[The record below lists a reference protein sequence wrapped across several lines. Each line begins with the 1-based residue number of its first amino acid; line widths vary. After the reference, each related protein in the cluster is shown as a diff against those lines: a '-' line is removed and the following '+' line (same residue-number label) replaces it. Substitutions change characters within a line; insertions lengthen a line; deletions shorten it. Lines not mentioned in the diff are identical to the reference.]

1 MRFGWGVSGSRR
13 RQAQEQE
20 LAVCKGMRF
29 ATLLCQCAKS
39 TLFAPAGQR
48 RFRVARLIL
57 ELSRERA
64 ESREPCPSGTV
75 GRRAGERGR
84 GRDVLQFFVPAKAS
98 VPTLPQLP
106 ASPAILRGERRTLPA
121 PAQGIYL
128 LRIPFWETDLRFPA
142 VPTPSISPQAADPC
156 SWACHG
162 LFPLPPQSERN
173 AAHPPHARGVGVR
186 RIRAKGTGRRRCRPE
201 QGTCMVN
208 RP

>member
-1 MRFGWGVSGSRR
+1 
-13 RQAQEQE
+13 
-20 LAVCKGMRF
+20 MRF
-29 ATLLCQCAKS
+29 ATLPCQCAKS

-57 ELSRERA
+57 ELPRERA

-106 ASPAILRGERRTLPA
+106 ASPAILRGGTADSARTRSRDLS
-121 PAQGIYL
+121 L
-128 LRIPFWETDLRFPA
+128 ENPFLGNWPPFSCG
-142 VPTPSISPQAADPC
+142 PTPSISPQAADPC

-162 LFPLPPQSERN
+162 LFPLPLQSERN

>member
-1 MRFGWGVSGSRR
+1 
-13 RQAQEQE
+13 
-20 LAVCKGMRF
+20 MRF
-29 ATLLCQCAKS
+29 ATLPCQCAKS

-106 ASPAILRGERRTLPA
+106 ASPAILRGERRALPA

-128 LRIPFWETDLRFPA
+128 LRIPFWETGLRFPA
-142 VPTPSISPQAADPC
+142 APR
-156 SWACHG
+156 
-162 LFPLPPQSERN
+162 PPY
-173 AAHPPHARGVGVR
+173 
-186 RIRAKGTGRRRCRPE
+186 RRRRQIPALGPATVYSLYRP
-201 QGTCMVN
+201 N
-208 RP
+208 RNETQRTHPMLVGWVYVESEPKARAGGAAAQNRGLAW

>member
-1 MRFGWGVSGSRR
+1 
-13 RQAQEQE
+13 
-20 LAVCKGMRF
+20 
-29 ATLLCQCAKS
+29 
-39 TLFAPAGQR
+39 
-48 RFRVARLIL
+48 
-57 ELSRERA
+57 
-64 ESREPCPSGTV
+64 
-75 GRRAGERGR
+75 
-84 GRDVLQFFVPAKAS
+84 S

-201 QGTCMVN
+201 QGTCMV
-208 RP
+208 